1 MAKRKIGYTEGSVS
15 KKLFF
20 NSIPMLFGIAFA
32 ISLNIVDSI
41 FIKMVGSEEAA
52 ALQFSFPVI
61 MLISSVAMGIGQG
74 ASAVISRSYGSN
86 NKELVQRLTTDSLII
101 AVGMV
106 AVFVTL
112 GFLFFDEIFK
122 IQGASDEMLP
132 LIKEYMYIW
141 MGGMMFLVIPFLGN
155 SALRAIGDT
164 KTPSMIMMVAV
175 IINGVLDPILIFG
188 WFGFPRLELQGAA
201 IATII
206 ARMITLIASLYF
218 LKVRYNL
225 IADKIFDWKGCKE
238 STKEIMKVGIP
249 AAITSIVIPI
259 GIFIINGFVEDYGV
273 EAMAALNVASR
284 IEMITLVVFMAL
296 GSVLGPFIGQNFGAK
311 QNDRINSA
319 LKQSYIFSLIWGAL
333 MVVLFYFLGDDIAH
347 SLDDGNEPKFID
359 YMIIY
364 LSIVPLAISFRGINM
379 LISTSFNVL
388 KRPWYSM
395 LISMSQMFVLFIP
408 LAYFLSMEMG
418 FAGIFWASV
427 ISSIITS
434 ILGTIWLRSYFSRL
448 FAAS

>member
-1 MAKRKIGYTEGSVS
+1 MKQRKKIGYTEGSVT

-74 ASAVISRSYGSN
+74 ASAVISRTYGS
-86 NKELVQRLTTDSLII
+86 KDREKVKRLTTDSLII
-101 AVGMV
+101 AMLMV
-106 AVFVTL
+106 AVFVVI
-112 GFLFFDEIFK
+112 GFLFFDEIFSL
-122 IQGASDEMLP
+122 QGASAEMMP
-132 LIKEYMYIW
+132 LIKQYMYIW

-155 SALRAIGDT
+155 SAMRAIGDT
-164 KTPSMIMMVAV
+164 KTPSLIMMIAV
-175 IINGVLDPILIFG
+175 IVNGVLDPIMIFG
-188 WFGFPRLELQGAA
+188 LFGFPRLELQGAA
-201 IATII
+201 IATVLS
-206 ARMITLIASLYF
+206 RLITLVASIYV
-218 LKVRYNL
+218 LKYRYEL
-225 IADKIFDWKGCKE
+225 ISAKIFDWEGFKE
-238 STKEIMKVGIP
+238 SFSEIMKVGLP
-249 AAITSIVIPI
+249 SAITSIVIPM

-296 GSVLGPFIGQNFGAK
+296 GSVLGPFIGQNFGAN
-311 QNDRINSA
+311 QNDRINNA
-319 LKQSYIFSLIWGAL
+319 LKKSYIFSLIWGIL
-333 MVVLFYFLGDDIAH
+333 MIILFYFTSEPIAR
-347 SLDDGNEPKFID
+347 SLNEDNEPKFVN

-364 LSIVPLAISFRGINM
+364 LSIVPFAISFRGINM

-395 LISMSQMFVLFIP
+395 IVSLSQMFVLFIP
-408 LAYFLSMEMG
+408 IAYILSSELG

-427 ISSIITS
+427 ISSVITS
-434 ILGTIWLRSYFSRL
+434 ILGSIWLRSYFQRL
-448 FAAS
+448 FAT

>member
-1 MAKRKIGYTEGSVS
+1 MAKSKIGYTEGSVS
-15 KKLFF
+15 RKLFF

-74 ASAVISRSYGSN
+74 ASAVISRTYGSK
-86 NKELVQRLTTDSLII
+86 NKEGVQRLTTDSLII
-101 AVGMV
+101 AIAMV
-106 AVFVTL
+106 AIFVFF
-112 GFLFFDEIFK
+112 GFLFFEDIFR
-122 IQGASDEMLP
+122 IQGASDEMMP

-175 IINGVLDPILIFG
+175 IINGILDPILIFG

-206 ARMITLIASLYF
+206 ARMITLFASLYF
-218 LKVRYNL
+218 LKKRYNL
-225 IADKIFDWKGCKE
+225 IASKIFDWEGFKR
-238 STKEIMKVGIP
+238 SAREIMKVGIP
-249 AAITSIVIPI
+249 SAITSIVIPI

-311 QNDRINSA
+311 QSDRINSA
-319 LKQSYIFSLIWGAL
+319 LKQSYLFSLLWGAL
-333 MVVLFYFLGDDIAH
+333 MIVVFYLLGDDIAH
-347 SLDDGNEPKFID
+347 SLDDGNEPKFIE

-364 LSIVPLAISFRGINM
+364 LSIVPIAISFRGINM

-395 LISMSQMFVLFIP
+395 LISMSQMFLLFIP
-408 LAYFLSMEMG
+408 LAYYLSQEMG

-427 ISSIITS
+427 ISSVVTS
-434 ILGTIWLRSYFSRL
+434 ILGTIWLRSYFGRL
-448 FAAS
+448 FSA